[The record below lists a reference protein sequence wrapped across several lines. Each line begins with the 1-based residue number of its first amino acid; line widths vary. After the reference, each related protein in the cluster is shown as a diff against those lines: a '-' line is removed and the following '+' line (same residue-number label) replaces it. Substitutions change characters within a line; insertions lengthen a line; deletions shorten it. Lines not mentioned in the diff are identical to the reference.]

1 MKMDLVLELSDTPGQ
16 LVTSL
21 KPFKD
26 LGANLVTD
34 IHDRTFKQEN
44 GKIPVQITVEG
55 ERENLE
61 KLIEK
66 LESEG
71 ITILKVDSTILK
83 VKYSTILI
91 GHIID
96 TDARDTVDKLNEL
109 ENVTVTALDIEFN
122 NEEKSS
128 ALITVEMAL
137 GLKQKV
143 LNRINEIA
151 ASKDLLVIN
160 EV

>member
-1 MKMDLVLELSDTPGQ
+1 
-16 LVTSL
+16 
-21 KPFKD
+21 
-26 LGANLVTD
+26 
-34 IHDRTFKQEN
+34 
-44 GKIPVQITVEG
+44 
-55 ERENLE
+55 
-61 KLIEK
+61 
-66 LESEG
+66 
-71 ITILKVDSTILK
+71 
-83 VKYSTILI
+83 
-91 GHIID
+91 
-96 TDARDTVDKLNEL
+96 VDKLNEL

>member
-1 MKMDLVLELSDTPGQ
+1 
-16 LVTSL
+16 
-21 KPFKD
+21 
-26 LGANLVTD
+26 
-34 IHDRTFKQEN
+34 
-44 GKIPVQITVEG
+44 
-55 ERENLE
+55 
-61 KLIEK
+61 
-66 LESEG
+66 
-71 ITILKVDSTILK
+71 
-83 VKYSTILI
+83 
-91 GHIID
+91 
-96 TDARDTVDKLNEL
+96 L